1 MNSLHLNDGAD
12 RTEVDLPSVND
23 SEAYL
28 ENTLRFDSKKIVRD
42 TEFKVVLEKCKENSM
57 VDLKV
62 AKDHV

>member
-23 SEAYL
+23 FEAYL